1 MKWNHFFSHNTRR
14 WEGSADS
21 LLRLLAPSLLGM
33 AVCML
38 TLCSLTWAW
47 FNMSIATNI
56 GTIQSASVEVC
67 VSNTRDF
74 NEFSLISGS
83 TELPVADLFSSTND
97 LQIATF
103 ADDVTSTGTQN
114 ALYFIVRS
122 NVSANCSVYLKVG
135 DTYYGPLTLVN
146 PTNGKYPS
154 DKSYPVYSI
163 DLSETATTVSIHWG
177 SLPTATSSPA
187 KKVVDNDNSSV
198 TVSWP
203 NAPGKNVTMQSPLMM
218 MPSSFEDDE
227 DSADIP
233 VISTD
238 KDDEDESLSET
249 PANDDTIND
258 DAKTPDD
265 TTTGDTGKD
274 PSGVTGDTPTVTG
287 DGGTGD
293 SSGTGSDAAGGDSG
307 TGGSETGGDADNVT
321 DSVSGDA
328 IPAGG
333 SVKASE

>member
-14 WEGSADS
+14 REGSADS

-67 VSNTRDF
+67 VSNDKSFTSDF
-74 NEFSLISGS
+74 KFISGS
-83 TELPVADLFSSTND
+83 DTLTVPFSTNSTS
-97 LQIATF
+97 QIATF
-103 ADDVTSTGTQN
+103 ADDKTSTGTQN

-122 NVSANCSVYLKVG
+122 NVSANCSVYLKVD
-135 DTYYGPLTLVN
+135 DTYYGPLEPVKPDTDGN
-146 PTNGKYPS
+146 YPTNDYQ
-154 DKSYPVYSI
+154 VYSI

-177 SLPTATSSPA
+177 NLPTATSSPSLA
-187 KKVVDNDNSSV
+187 EKVVDSYNSSV

-249 PANDDTIND
+249 PANDD
-258 DAKTPDD
+258 AKTPDD
-265 TTTGDTGKD
+265 TTTDDTVKD
-274 PSGVTGDTPTVTG
+274 PSGVTGDTPT
-287 DGGTGD
+287 GTGAGD
-293 SSGTGSDAAGGDSG
+293 SGTAGTGESSGTGSDATDGDSG
-307 TGGSETGGDADNVT
+307 TGGSETGGDADNAT
-321 DSVSGDA
+321 NSVSGDT

-333 SVKASE
+333 SV